1 MAERERDE
9 VTGTETT
16 GHEWDGIKELDTPLP
31 RWWLWTFYATII
43 WGIGYT
49 IAYPAWP
56 LLESNTKGLL
66 GTTNRLELHQ
76 EMKAVQQARA
86 EKLQQL
92 ENLSL
97 QEIRSNEELFQFANR
112 MGAASFKVNCVQCH
126 QAGGQGAF
134 GYPNLADDDWLWG
147 GKLEDIHYSITHGIR
162 YQPDTNPET
171 RQSEMPAFGR
181 DQILEPK
188 QIEEVVEY
196 VLKLSGQ
203 EHDAAKAEAGKKV
216 YMEDAGC
223 NACHGDNGE
232 GNQELGGPR
241 LNDQIWLFGGTREQ
255 IRAQVHTPQHGV
267 MPAWKGKLDKATIKA
282 LTIYVHSLGGGV
294 GS

>member
-16 GHEWDGIKELDTPLP
+16 GHEWDGIRELDTPLP

-49 IAYPAWP
+49 LAYPAWP
-56 LLESNTKGLL
+56 LISTNTKGFL

-76 EMKAVQQARA
+76 ELKAVQQARA
-86 EKLQQL
+86 EKLAQL
-92 ENLSL
+92 EKLSL
-97 QEIRSNEELFQFANR
+97 EEIKKNDDLFQFANR
-112 MGAASFKVNCVQCH
+112 MGAAAFKVNCVQCH
-126 QAGGQGAF
+126 QAGGQGAY

-147 GKLEDIHYSITHGIR
+147 GTLEDIHYTITHGIR
-162 YQPDTNPET
+162 YNPDTNEET
-171 RQSEMPAFGR
+171 RQSDMPAFGK
-181 DQILEPK
+181 DGVLEPA
-188 QIEEVVEY
+188 QIEAVTEY

-203 EHDAAKAEAGKKV
+203 EHDAKKAEAGQKV

-223 NACHGDNGE
+223 NGCHGDKGE
-232 GNQELGGPR
+232 GIKDVGGPR
-241 LNDQIWLFGGTREQ
+241 LNDQIWLYDGSREG
-255 IRAQVHTPQHGV
+255 IRAQIHTPKHGV
-267 MPAWKGKLDKATIKA
+267 MPAWKGRLDKATIKA

>member
-31 RWWLWTFYATII
+31 RWWLWTFYLTII

-49 IAYPAWP
+49 LAYPAWP
-56 LLESNTKGLL
+56 LIETNTKGFL
-66 GTTNRLELHQ
+66 GTTNRMELQ
-76 EMKAVQQARA
+76 AEMKAVQQARA
-86 EKLQQL
+86 EKLAQL
-92 ENLSL
+92 EKLSL
-97 QEIRSNEELFQFANR
+97 EEIKKNDDLFQFANR
-112 MGAASFKVNCVQCH
+112 MGGTTFKLHCVQCH
-126 QAGGQGAF
+126 QAGGQGAY

-147 GKLEDIHYSITHGIR
+147 GTLEAIHYTITHGVR
-162 YQPDTNPET
+162 YNPET
-171 RQSEMPAFGR
+171 NEETRTSDMPAFGK
-181 DQILEPK
+181 DQILEPA
-188 QIEEVVEY
+188 QIDAVVEY

-203 EHDAAKAEAGKKV
+203 EHDAKKAEAGQKV

-223 NACHGDNGE
+223 NGCHGDKGE
-232 GNQELGGPR
+232 GIPDVGGPR
-241 LNDQIWLFGGTREQ
+241 LNDQIWLYDGSREA
-255 IRAQVHTPQHGV
+255 IKAQVNNPKHGV

>member
-49 IAYPAWP
+49 LAYPSWP
-56 LLESNTKGLL
+56 GLNTNFKGFL
-66 GTTNRLELHQ
+66 GTTNRMELHR
-76 EMKAVQQARA
+76 ELKAVQQARA
-86 EKLQQL
+86 EKLAGL
-92 ENLSL
+92 EKASL
-97 QEIRSNEELFQFANR
+97 QDIMKNDDLRTFATR
-112 MGAASFKVNCVQCH
+112 MGEAAFKVNCVQCH
-126 QAGGQGAF
+126 QAAGRGAY
-134 GYPNLADDDWLWG
+134 GYPNLQDDDWLWG
-147 GKLEDIHYSITHGIR
+147 GTLEAIHYTITHGVR
-162 YQPDTNPET
+162 YNPETNEET

-181 DQILEPK
+181 DQILEPA
-188 QIEEVVEY
+188 QIEAVTEY

-203 EHDAAKAEAGKKV
+203 EHDARKAEAGAKV

-223 NACHGDNGE
+223 NGCHGDKGE
-232 GNQELGGPR
+232 GNQELGAPR
-241 LNDQIWLFGGTREQ
+241 LNDQIWLFSGTREG
-255 IRAQVHTPQHGV
+255 IMKQVSEPQHGV

-282 LTIYVHSLGGGV
+282 LTIYVYSLGGGV

>member
-49 IAYPAWP
+49 IAYPSWP
-56 LLESNTKGLL
+56 GIHTNYKGLL
-66 GTTNRLELHQ
+66 GTTNRMALEQ
-76 EMKAVQQARA
+76 EMKKVQAQRA
-86 EKLQQL
+86 EKLAKL
-92 ENLSL
+92 EKTSL
-97 QEIRSNEELFQFANR
+97 QDIMKNDELREFATR
-112 MGAASFKVNCVQCH
+112 MGAAAFKVNCVQCH
-126 QAGGQGAF
+126 QSEGRGAY
-134 GYPNLADDDWLWG
+134 GYPNLQDDDWLWG
-147 GKLEDIHYSITHGIR
+147 GTLEAIHYTITHGVR
-162 YQPDTNPET
+162 FRPEENEET

-181 DQILEPK
+181 DQMLNAE
-188 QIEEVVEY
+188 QIEQVAEY

-203 EHDAAKAEAGKKV
+203 EHDAKKAEAGQKV

-223 NACHGDNGE
+223 NGCHGDKGE
-232 GNQELGGPR
+232 GNQELGAPR
-241 LNDQIWLFGGTREQ
+241 LNDQIWLYSGTKQ
-255 IRAQVHTPQHGV
+255 AIMDQVNNPKHGV
-267 MPAWKGKLDKATIKA
+267 MPAWKYKLDKATIKA
-282 LTIYVHSLGGGV
+282 LTIYVYSLGGGV